1 MEVLYHKDINYNP
14 VKKQFAKTVDY
25 LQNENFSAAEVKKV
39 HGNGY
44 YRAKLDYR
52 NRLLFTLGHY
62 NNKYYI
68 LLLEIIFNHEYHKSR
83 FLKGADIDE
92 SRFET
97 LDHPNDI
104 NNHGIHPLTYV
115 NPETPYFH
123 VLDKIMSFDR
133 DQNYL
138 FSLPTPFIVIG
149 PAGSGKTALTL
160 EKMKT
165 LKGSVLYTTLS
176 SYLTENSANLF
187 YANNYD
193 NDKLNIDFLSYRE
206 FLETLHI
213 IEGKEAD
220 FRVFN
225 SWFNRHRQKTSIRNA
240 QKLYEEFKGVIT
252 GYNIDKPY
260 MSEEEYL
267 NLGVKQSIFIEE
279 ERKQAYELF
288 KKYLQFLKENGYYDI
303 NTISHQWLPLCKPRY
318 DFIVVDEVQD
328 FTNIQL
334 YLILQAL
341 KKPTQFILCGDSN
354 QIVHPNLFSW
364 SNVKS
369 MFYLNEIKGNN
380 INILK
385 TNYRNSTSVTSTANA
400 LLKIKNARFGSID
413 KESTYL
419 ISSVSKDQGK
429 VNFLKDAPEIKNEL
443 NRKTHKSTNYAVL
456 VMRHED
462 KPTAR
467 KYFQTPLVFSIQE
480 AKGLE
485 YDNIIMLNF
494 VSENSKVFREI
505 IKGVGKEDVE
515 NDELTFS
522 RAKDKKDKSLETYK
536 FYINSFYVGITR
548 AVKNIHLIESDAKH
562 PFFELI
568 GLIESKKQLHIQQE
582 SSSDEDWQKEANKL
596 EKQGK
601 NEQAEEIRKHILGN
615 QKPDWE
621 PITPQNI
628 EELKEKALDPDNF
641 NKKAKDKLFH
651 YALLYNETE
660 LIDKLV
666 ELTYK
671 RANDPEK
678 ERGALFRKYYYHYKQ
693 DNIQALANEI
703 KKYGLNYRDQFN
715 LTPLLAATLSG
726 SVKIIN
732 FLNDLGVDQTLV
744 DNQGKNAVQLALKL
758 AYLQENYRKRVLSEI
773 YPLIVTENIKLKV
786 NDQLVKLDNHKIE
799 YFLVNFFIAILP
811 EILKKQKH
819 HFYYSGI
826 TLNDYID
833 ILEEF
838 PENVL
843 FDYRKKRSYL
853 NANLAKNEIDR
864 NDPYNKK
871 LFLRMERGYYVL
883 NPEMEIYINNRWMNI
898 YDAMNIEKIRKL
910 TNEEIR
916 EKLWEQLPESVRAE
930 MSENLKKFSNDSEAD
945 GDEEEEEPDGPSQ
958 EESDSSDNKKDN
970 GQDERQLSLD
980 L

>member
-1 MEVLYHKDINYNP
+1 MDVLYHKDIDYTP
-14 VKKQFAKTVDY
+14 VEKQFSKTVEH
-25 LQNENFSAAEVKKV
+25 LRSENFTAAEVKKV
-39 HGNGY
+39 HRNGY

-52 NRLLFTLGHY
+52 NRLLFKMGHY
-62 NNKYYI
+62 NKEYYI
-68 LLLEIIFNHEYHKSR
+68 LVLEIIFNHEYHKSR
-83 FLKGADIDE
+83 FLKGADVDE
-92 SRFET
+92 SSFEPV
-97 LDHPNDI
+97 DNSNDI
-104 NNHGIHPLTYV
+104 ESRDIHSLTYV

-123 VLDKIMSFDR
+123 VLDKIISFDQ

-138 FSLPTPFIVIG
+138 FSFPTPFIVIG

-165 LKGSVLYTTLS
+165 LKGSILYTTLS

-193 NDKLNIDFLSYRE
+193 NDRLNIDFLSYKE
-206 FLETLHI
+206 FLESLHI
-213 IEGKEAD
+213 IKGKEAG

-225 SWFNRHRQKTSIRNA
+225 SWFNRHRQKTSIRDA
-240 QKLYEEFKGVIT
+240 HKLYEEFKGVIT
-252 GYNIDKPY
+252 GYNIDKSF

-267 NLGVKQSIFIEE
+267 DLGIKQSIFIEE
-279 ERKQAYELF
+279 ERKQAYGLF
-288 KKYLQFLKENGYYDI
+288 RKYLQFLKENGYYDI
-303 NTISHQWLPLCKPRY
+303 NIISHQWLPLCKPRY

-385 TNYRNSTSVTSTANA
+385 TNYRNSASVTSTANA

-419 ISSVSKDQGK
+419 ISSVSNDKGK
-429 VNFLKDAPEIKNEL
+429 VNFFKDDPEIKKEL
-443 NRKTHKSTNYAVL
+443 NRKTHKSTSYAVL

-462 KPTAR
+462 KSIAR
-467 KYFQTPLVFSIQE
+467 KYFNTPLVFSIQE

-505 IKGVGKEDVE
+505 IKGVDKNDVE
-515 NDELTFS
+515 SEKLTFS
-522 RAKDKKDKSLETYK
+522 RSKDKKDKSLESYK

-548 AVKNIHLIESDAKH
+548 AVKNIYLIESDAKH
-562 PFFELI
+562 PFFELL
-568 GLIESKKQLHIQQE
+568 GFIESKKQVNIQQE

-601 NEQAEEIRKHILGN
+601 NEQAEEIRKNILGT
-615 QKPDWE
+615 QQPEWE

-628 EELKEKALDPDNF
+628 DELKEKALEPDNF

-660 LIDKLV
+660 FIDKLA
-666 ELTYK
+666 ELNYK
-671 RANDPEK
+671 RALNPDK
-678 ERGALFRKYYYHYKQ
+678 ERGALFRKYYYTYKQ
-693 DNIQALANEI
+693 DNIQAVSNEI

-732 FLNDLGVDQTLV
+732 FLNDLGVDHTLA

-758 AYLQENYRKRVLSEI
+758 AYLQENYRKKVLPEI
-773 YPLIVTENIKLKV
+773 YPLIVTDNIKLKV

-799 YFLVNFFIAILP
+799 YFLVNFFIAIQP

-819 HFYYSGI
+819 HFYYSGV

-853 NANLAKNEIDR
+853 NANLAKNEVNRD
-864 NDPYNKK
+864 DPYNKK
-871 LFLRMERGYYVL
+871 LFLRLERGYYVL

-898 YDAMNIEKIRKL
+898 YDSMNMEKISKL
-910 TNEEIR
+910 TTEEIR
-916 EKLWEQLPESVRAE
+916 ERLWENLPEE
-930 MSENLKKFSNDSEAD
+930 LKAKLSQEFEKTSNDDDSIVEED
-945 GDEEEEEPDGPSQ
+945 EPEDTPQKQSKPSKNKNKNGD
-958 EESDSSDNKKDN
+958 
-970 GQDERQLSLD
+970 QLSLD

>member
-1 MEVLYHKDINYNP
+1 MEVLYHKDLNYTP
-14 VKKQFAKTVDY
+14 VEKQFTKTIDY
-25 LQNENFSAAEVKKV
+25 LCNNNFAAAEVKKV
-39 HGNGY
+39 HRNGY

-52 NRLLFTLGHY
+52 NRLLFKLGQF
-62 NNKYYI
+62 NNQYYI

-83 FLKGADIDE
+83 FLKGADVDE
-92 SRFET
+92 SSFEEMGQI
-97 LDHPNDI
+97 DSVKKHDI
-104 NNHGIHPLTYV
+104 QPLTYV

-123 VLDKIMSFDR
+123 VLDKILSFDQ

-193 NDKLNIDFLSYRE
+193 NDRLNIDFLSYKE

-213 IEGKEAD
+213 IEGKEAG
-220 FRVFN
+220 FKVFN
-225 SWFNRHRQKTSIRNA
+225 SWFNRHRQKTTIRDA
-240 QKLYEEFKGVIT
+240 HKLYEEFKGVIT
-252 GYNIDKPY
+252 GYNIDQPY

-279 ERKQAYELF
+279 ERQQAYELF
-288 KKYLQFLKENGYYDI
+288 KKYLQFIRENGYYDI
-303 NTISHQWLPLCKPRY
+303 NIISHQWLPLCKPRY

-385 TNYRNSTSVTSTANA
+385 TNYRNSASVTRTANA
-400 LLKIKNARFGSID
+400 LLKIKNTRFGSID

-419 ISSVSKDQGK
+419 ISSVSKDKGK
-429 VNFLKDAPEIKNEL
+429 VNFLKEAPEIKNEL

-462 KPTAR
+462 KSMAR
-467 KYFQTPLVFSIQE
+467 KYFNTPLVFSIQE

-485 YDNIIMLNF
+485 YENIIMLNF
-494 VSENSKVFREI
+494 VSENSKIFREI

-515 NDELTFS
+515 SNELTFS
-522 RAKDKKDKSLETYK
+522 RAKDKKDKSLEAYK

-548 AVKNIHLIESDAKH
+548 AVKNIYLIESDAKH
-562 PFFELI
+562 PFFELL
-568 GLIESKKQLHIQQE
+568 GLIESKKQLNIQQE

-601 NEQAEEIRKHILGN
+601 NEQAEEIRKNILGT
-615 QKPDWE
+615 QQPDWE

-628 EELKEKALDPDNF
+628 DELKGKALDPDNF

-666 ELTYK
+666 ELKYK
-671 RANDPEK
+671 RALDPQK

-693 DNIQALANEI
+693 DNIQALTNEI
-703 KKYGLNYRDQFN
+703 KKYGLNFRDQFN

-732 FLNDLGVDQTLV
+732 FLNDLGVDQALV
-744 DNQGKNAVQLALKL
+744 DNQGKNAVQMALKL
-758 AYLQENYRKRVLSEI
+758 AFLHENYRKRILPEI
-773 YPLIVTENIKLKV
+773 YPLIVTDNIKLKI

-799 YFLVNFFIAILP
+799 YFLVNFFIAIQP
-811 EILKKQKH
+811 EMLKKRKDH
-819 HFYYSGI
+819 LYSRGV

-833 ILEEF
+833 TVEEF

-853 NANLAKNEIDR
+853 NANLAKNEVNRD
-864 NDPYNKK
+864 DPYNKK
-871 LFLRMERGYYVL
+871 LFLRQERGYYVL
-883 NPEMEIYINNRWMNI
+883 NPEMEIFINNRWMNI
-898 YDAMNIEKIRKL
+898 YDSMNMEKIRKP
-910 TNEEIR
+910 TTEEIK
-916 EKLWEQLPESVRAE
+916 EKLWKDLPEKIKAE
-930 MSENLKKFSNDSEAD
+930 LIENLEKVSINDNENPED
-945 GDEEEEEPDGPSQ
+945 DQDEPFQ

-970 GQDERQLSLD
+970 NNDGQQLTLD